1 MVIQMKKVGTLLS
14 SFLPVIVSLG
24 IQIAVSLILGFWF
37 AVFKTAVDASQGA
50 TVEQIL
56 AELPLLYTS
65 PLFNDL
71 LLAITYIS
79 CGIVFLQ
86 WYRKQREKRTPAGSH
101 EVFCIRNLIIYLIT
115 GFSTQVAVSMCL
127 VLLLPLFP
135 QTQARYMQLLE
146 SLIGGNVFV
155 TVLATVILAP
165 IVEEIIFRELMTK
178 KLCKLFPFWFVN
190 IIQAIT
196 FGIYHLNIVQAVYA
210 FVLGLLLGYVAYRLK
225 SVWASVILHGA
236 INASALVVDI
246 LLPEAL
252 MESITGMIIFAV
264 LCGSIT
270 ILLSL
275 LYHIPRSGVAID
287 YQPVLADADISAA
300 AFVSVSAA
308 EAETSDADTLDADT
322 EL

>member
-1 MVIQMKKVGTLLS
+1 MKKVGTLLS

-37 AVFKTAVDASQGA
+37 TVFKTAAAASQGA

-56 AELPLLYTS
+56 AELPSFYTS

-86 WYRKQREKRTPAGSH
+86 WYRKQKEKRTPAGTH

-115 GFSTQVAVSMCL
+115 GFATQVAVSMCL
-127 VLLLPLFP
+127 VLILPLFP
-135 QTQARYMQLLE
+135 QTQAKYMLLLE
-146 SLIGGNVFV
+146 SLIGGNVLV

-210 FVLGLLLGYVAYRLK
+210 FVLGLLLGFVAYRLK
-225 SVWASVILHGA
+225 SVWASVVLHGT
-236 INASALVVDI
+236 INASALVIDL

-252 MESITGMIIFAV
+252 MESITGMIIFV
-264 LCGSIT
+264 ILCGSIT

-275 LYHIPRSGVAID
+275 LYLIPRSGEAID
-287 YQPVLADADISAA
+287 CKPALVTAGAEIPVTIT
-300 AFVSVSAA
+300 
-308 EAETSDADTLDADT
+308 ESDS